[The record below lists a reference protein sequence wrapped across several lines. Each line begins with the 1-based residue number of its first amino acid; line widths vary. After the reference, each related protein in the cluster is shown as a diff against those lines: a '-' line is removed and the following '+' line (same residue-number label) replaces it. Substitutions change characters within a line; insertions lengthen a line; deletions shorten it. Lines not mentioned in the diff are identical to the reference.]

1 MMLTLTACAHSPG
14 APESVSVQIPR
25 DCEALAQ
32 TVPLPDL
39 TKGNSAKSSL
49 AQHRSSLIKADNNL
63 DATRECQ
70 ANQRER
76 FAKGAT

>member
-1 MMLTLTACAHSPG
+1 MLILTGCATSQN

-25 DCEALAQ
+25 DCERLAA

-39 TKGNSAKSSL
+39 AKGQNAKASL
-49 AQHRSSLIKADNNL
+49 AQHRGGLIRANGNL

-70 ANQRER
+70 ANQRDR
-76 FAKGAT
+76 FARGG

>member
-1 MMLTLTACAHSPG
+1 MIAILAACVHSPG

-32 TVPLPDL
+32 SVPLPDVA
-39 TKGNSAKSSL
+39 KGQRAKSSL
-49 AQHRSSLIKADNNL
+49 AQHRASLIKADGNL

-76 FAKGAT
+76 FAKGPT